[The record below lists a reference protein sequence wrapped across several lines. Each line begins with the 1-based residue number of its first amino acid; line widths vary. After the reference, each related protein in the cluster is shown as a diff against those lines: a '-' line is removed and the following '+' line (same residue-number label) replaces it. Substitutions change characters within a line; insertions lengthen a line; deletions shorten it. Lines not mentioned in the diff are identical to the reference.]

1 MADPRDIIV
10 RPLISERS
18 MLDIEQRKYTFV
30 VDRRANK
37 FQIRQAIEELFGVK
51 VEKVNTMRMLGKMRR
66 MGAFQGRRPN
76 WKKAIV
82 KLAPGQEID
91 VFEGMM

>member
-1 MADPRDIIV
+1 MADARDIIV

-18 MLDIEQRKYTFV
+18 MLDIEHRKYTFV

-76 WKKAIV
+76 WKKAII

>member
-18 MLDIEQRKYTFV
+18 MLDIEQGKYTFV
-30 VDRRANK
+30 VHRRANK